1 MSRGVIKCAVVRC
14 AFNGL
19 NNGPSF
25 LSRGCVDSP
34 SPRGPHPCGAD
45 CARCA
50 RITERGKTEVLVE
63 RHRNFC
69 IKRAVRQPANI
80 ARV

>member
-34 SPRGPHPCGAD
+34 SPRPREGHTRAGLTALGV
-45 CARCA
+45 
-50 RITERGKTEVLVE
+50 RGS
-63 RHRNFC
+63 RNGGKLKC
-69 IKRAVRQPANI
+69 S
-80 ARV
+80 